1 MIQPT
6 GFIVMGVSGCGKST
20 IASLL
25 AQRLGWN
32 FFDADDFHPAENVAK
47 MKAGTPLNDHDRAP
61 WLERLHDLLASEQNA
76 GRYPILACS
85 ALKDRYR
92 AVLRQNLPNL
102 IVIYLRGTEELIR
115 SRMECVAIRKAHRAQ
130 LDGTTELLSVEIPH
144 RLSRATVQALGL
156 HDHARRRQ
164 VGPTTCEGGRALH
177 ADDLSMCN
185 KT

>member
-1 MIQPT
+1 MIQPS

-47 MKAGTPLNDHDRAP
+47 MKAGIPLNDNDRAP
-61 WLERLHDLLASEQNA
+61 WLERLHDLLASEQNV
-76 GRYPILACS
+76 GRHPILACS

-115 SRMECVAIRKAHRAQ
+115 SRMESREGHFMPPALLKSQFEALEEPEASPSVWVADLTNSPEEIV
-130 LDGTTELLSVEIPH
+130 ESLL
-144 RLSRATVQALGL
+144 
-156 HDHARRRQ
+156 RRM
-164 VGPTTCEGGRALH
+164 E
-177 ADDLSMCN
+177 S
-185 KT
+185 

>member
-1 MIQPT
+1 
-6 GFIVMGVSGCGKST
+6 MGVSGCGKST

-115 SRMECVAIRKAHRAQ
+115 SRMESREGHFMPPALLKSQFEALEEPEASPSVWVADLTNSPEEIV
-130 LDGTTELLSVEIPH
+130 ESLL
-144 RLSRATVQALGL
+144 
-156 HDHARRRQ
+156 RRI
-164 VGPTTCEGGRALH
+164 E
-177 ADDLSMCN
+177 S
-185 KT
+185 